1 MAFDYLKVKPHI
13 RATSA
18 WANAVVDA
26 LNQLNDAYNSVVQQL
41 SLLQPIYERISAGY
55 CFLASHVFAQI
66 QPGGSADLLLSNP
79 QGTKVVCHVA
89 LLEVVPTGNALVS
102 AYTNVTVTAVGTQVP
117 ALNLNLSSSA
127 TPALI
132 VEYGGTY
139 AVGDPVLRAVA
150 PAGAPYRV
158 VGSLADVGENLIMQE
173 DTRML
178 LRIATPSQSAIDAAV
193 RVLWWEESAT

>member
-41 SLLQPIYERISAGY
+41 SLLQPIYERISAGCCY
-55 CFLASHVFAQI
+55 LASHVFAQI

-79 QGTKVVCHVA
+79 RGTKVVCHVA
-89 LLEVVPTGNALVS
+89 LLEVVPTGIASVS

-117 ALNLNLSSSA
+117 ALNLNLSSTL
-127 TPALI
+127 TPVLI

-139 AVGDPVLRAVA
+139 TAGDPVLRTVA

-158 VGSLADVGENLIMQE
+158 VGSLADVGENLVMPE
-173 DTRML
+173 DTRIL
-178 LRIATPSQSAIDAAV
+178 VRTSNTSQYAIDAAV
-193 RVLWWEESAT
+193 RVLWWEEAT